1 MNQEITEHI
10 ISGIKAGDEKSL
22 KELYDIFKDKV
33 FSLAISYTQN
43 QQDAEEILQD
53 VFIEVFRSIDSFKG
67 NSNISTW
74 IYRITVNKSLDFLRY
89 TKRKKRFAVIT
100 SLFNRDTG
108 GQIVEHTDF
117 SHPGIELEQKELARY
132 LFKAIEKLPDLQKTA
147 FLLSKVEGL
156 SGAEICE
163 IMKISLSSVDSL
175 LFRAKQNLKKL
186 LSGIYDKLL

>member
-1 MNQEITEHI
+1 LNQELIEHI
-10 ISGIKAGDEKSL
+10 ISGIKSGDEKSL
-22 KELYDIFKDKV
+22 KELYDMFKDKV
-33 FSLAISYTQN
+33 FSLAISYSQN

-53 VFIEVFRSIDSFKG
+53 VFIEIFRSIDSFKG
-67 NSNISTW
+67 DSNISTW

-89 TKRKKRFAVIT
+89 TRRKKRFAVVT

-108 GQIVEHTDF
+108 EQIIEHTDF
-117 SHPGIELEQKELARY
+117 THPGIEMEQKELGKY
-132 LFKAIEKLPDLQKTA
+132 LFKAIDKLPASQKTA

-163 IMKISLSSVDSL
+163 IMKIRLSSVDSL

-186 LSGIYDKLL
+186 LSGIYDKL

>member
-1 MNQEITEHI
+1 MNQINIENI

-22 KELYDIFKDKV
+22 KELYDLFKDKV
-33 FSLAISYTQN
+33 FNLSISYSQN

-67 NSNISTW
+67 DSNISTW

-89 TKRKKRFAVIT
+89 TKRKKRFAVVT
-100 SLFNRDTG
+100 SLFNRDSG
-108 GQIVEHTDF
+108 VKIIEHSDF
-117 SHPGIELEQKELARY
+117 TQPAIEIEQKELNRY
-132 LFKAIEKLPDLQKTA
+132 LFKAIDKLPESQKTA

-156 SGAEICE
+156 SGAEICG

-175 LFRAKQNLKKL
+175 LFRARQNLKKL
-186 LSGIYDKLL
+186 LSGIYDKL

>member
-1 MNQEITEHI
+1 MNQGLTEHI

-22 KELYDIFKDKV
+22 KELYDMFKDKV
-33 FSLAISYTQN
+33 YSLAISYSQN

-67 NSNISTW
+67 GSNISTW

-108 GQIVEHTDF
+108 EQIVEYTDF
-117 SHPGIELEQKELARY
+117 THPGVEMEQKELNKY
-132 LFKAIEKLPDLQKTA
+132 LFKAIEKLPDSQKTA

-163 IMKISLSSVDSL
+163 IMKVSLSSVDSL

-186 LSGIYDKLL
+186 LSGIFDNL

>member
-1 MNQEITEHI
+1 MNQINIENI

-22 KELYDIFKDKV
+22 KELYDLFKDKV
-33 FSLAISYTQN
+33 FNLSISYSQN

-67 NSNISTW
+67 DSNISTW

-89 TKRKKRFAVIT
+89 TKRKKRFAVVT
-100 SLFNRDTG
+100 SLFNRDSG
-108 GQIVEHTDF
+108 GQIIEHSDF
-117 SHPGIELEQKELARY
+117 THPGIEMEQKELNRY
-132 LFKAIEKLPDLQKTA
+132 LFKAIDKLPESQKTA

-156 SGAEICE
+156 SGAEICG

-175 LFRAKQNLKKL
+175 LFRARQNLKKL
-186 LSGIYDKLL
+186 LSGIYDKL